1 VKVLVVDDE
10 PQILRALRTALR
22 ARNYEVL
29 TAATGEEAVAEAS
42 TQEPDLIVLDLG
54 LPDLDGVEVI
64 RRVRSWSDVPVI
76 VLSVREAQ
84 PDKVAA
90 LDAGA
95 DDYVTKPFGVEEL
108 LARMR
113 AARRRVG
120 APDAVRP
127 VLLFGDLEVDLARQL
142 VRRGDSSIRLTATEY
157 ALLEN
162 MVTNPGK
169 LLTHRWLLQKVWGPS
184 YGDES
189 HYLRVFVRQLRQKL
203 GDDATSPSYI
213 GTEPGVGYRWLRG
226 PDDQRG
232 QR

>member
-29 TAATGEEAVAEAS
+29 TAGTGEDAVAEAS

-84 PDKVAA
+84 ADKVAA

-113 AARRRVG
+113 AARRRAG

-127 VLLFGDLEVDLARQL
+127 VLHFGDLEVDLARQL

-203 GDDATSPSYI
+203 GDDAASPSYI
-213 GTEPGVGYRWLRG
+213 GTEPGVGYRWLRE
-226 PDDQRG
+226 PDL
-232 QR
+232 